1 MGTGQ
6 FSLQNWNQTGRREL
20 WPGVQR
26 YTLCGRFYNTS
37 QDVHSKADSKWETAI
52 HCCSET
58 SERCAQYTE
67 CFKTHR
73 LTARIN
79 FCLAFWC
86 KALECPPPPPPPTHL
101 TGGADGREVENFLEE
116 IAMMKKV
123 SSGECCHVVQM
134 VGCVSTALP
143 LALALEYIAFGDLLS
158 YLRRWSQKVSK
169 KVFVHQ
175 CVSSY
180 NI

>member
-1 MGTGQ
+1 MP
-6 FSLQNWNQTGRREL
+6 S
-20 WPGVQR
+20 
-26 YTLCGRFYNTS
+26 
-37 QDVHSKADSKWETAI
+37 
-52 HCCSET
+52 
-58 SERCAQYTE
+58 
-67 CFKTHR
+67 TH
-73 LTARIN
+73 
-79 FCLAFWC
+79 
-86 KALECPPPPPPPTHL
+86 PPTHL

-175 CVSSY
+175 FVSSY